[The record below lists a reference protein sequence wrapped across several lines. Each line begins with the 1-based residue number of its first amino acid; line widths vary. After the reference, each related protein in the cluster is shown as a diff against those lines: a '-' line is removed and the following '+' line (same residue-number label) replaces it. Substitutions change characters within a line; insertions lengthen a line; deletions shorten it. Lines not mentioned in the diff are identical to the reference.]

1 MLGEGLGSRRPLG
14 LAHPSPANP
23 HRPPQGRPLCP
34 AVRAG
39 ERADGRGLRTGRLE
53 SPLSSPQTSSPA
65 RVARLGS
72 RHCSLPETG
81 DPRTLAQPRP
91 RTGGGG
97 PAGPAHGHAA
107 LCTGARPGPAP
118 RPPRPPSLGS
128 RPRPRGEA
136 RARRSAKPR
145 AAGGNR
151 ASARPPGSPGLGRH
165 RRSHPPRPPVGT
177 WRTPRPAWGE
187 TEARGVGYPGTLPQ
201 SPGRPVSWFTSPHL
215 PLGSPG
221 RRLRPGRLGPELRGG
236 QGGLPS
242 PQPGPPAPLPA
253 NVRGPAAR
261 GLRAPGGAAQ
271 APRAVS
277 RAALA
282 GAARPAGAPRPE
294 ARPPPARGR
303 RAAGKAGPDRAARP
317 RAGQAGEPVH
327 RPGSK
332 ACPLAGAT
340 PGLTPGSR
348 NRRKGGRGRLRRQLF
363 VVSLFPPARGLGFLA
378 SHSGA
383 VPRGGQVW
391 ALGFLGRP
399 TGLTQFPSRVASQPW
414 RGGRG
419 HPDEPSSPPDGRPA
433 AALHSGLQARRLPP
447 RRK

>member
-34 AVRAG
+34 AVRAS

-72 RHCSLPETG
+72 RHSAAF
-81 DPRTLAQPRP
+81 PRRVTRGRWPSRAREQVAAAPQGPRAAAP
-91 RTGGGG
+91 PCA
-97 PAGPAHGHAA
+97 PA
-107 LCTGARPGPAP
+107 RVPAP
-118 RPPRPPSLGS
+118 RPGPLGRPPPAPAPDPGEKHVPAAPRSLVLQAGTERAPA
-128 RPRPRGEA
+128 RPGAQASVATDAPIHLGPRWELGEPPGRPG
-136 RARRSAKPR
+136 AKPR
-145 AAGGNR
+145 PGG
-151 ASARPPGSPGLGRH
+151 S
-165 RRSHPPRPPVGT
+165 
-177 WRTPRPAWGE
+177 
-187 TEARGVGYPGTLPQ
+187 GTLPQ

-221 RRLRPGRLGPELRGG
+221 RRLRPGRLGPELRSGR
-236 QGGLPS
+236 GGLPS

-261 GLRAPGGAAQ
+261 GLSAPGGAAR

-340 PGLTPGSR
+340 PGLTRGSR
-348 NRRKGGRGRLRRQLF
+348 NRRKGGCGRLRRQLF

-383 VPRGGQVW
+383 VPGGGQVW